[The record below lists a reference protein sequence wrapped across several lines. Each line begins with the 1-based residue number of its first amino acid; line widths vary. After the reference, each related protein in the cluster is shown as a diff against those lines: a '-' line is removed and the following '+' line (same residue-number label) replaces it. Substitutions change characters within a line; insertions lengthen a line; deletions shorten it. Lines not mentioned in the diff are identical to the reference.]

1 MTMTFFQCLK
11 RDLRFGFARSPMGVR
26 PRQFEF
32 PATWEERV
40 RLVLES
46 PDNAH
51 IPRVPGAGEVRGD
64 VQIMH
69 NGLRVRTDSYYGP
82 EYTDMLMRN
91 AGVHEPQEE
100 RVFAEVIRAL
110 PEGARMIELGAFWG
124 FYSTWFLSQVKSGTS
139 LLVEPMKANLES
151 GRTNLALNG
160 VEGRGEFLQGYV
172 GVLAKHYLEVEARQ
186 LVVDTLI
193 KERAIPHVDLLH
205 ADVQGTEVEMI
216 RGSRESISAGK
227 VSWVFLST
235 HSMHKHAWCKREL
248 TRLGM
253 SLVAEADLPE
263 SYSFDGLLVF
273 KRPGAPGPD
282 RVEISQRPYLR
293 DRR

>member
-1 MTMTFFQCLK
+1 MPMSIFQCLK
-11 RDLRFGFARSPMGVR
+11 RDLRFGFARSPLGVR

-40 RLVLES
+40 LLAIES

-82 EYTDMLMRN
+82 EYTDMLKRN

-110 PEGARMIELGAFWG
+110 PAGARMIELGAFWG
-124 FYSTWFLSQVKSGTS
+124 FYSAWFLTHVPGSTS
-139 LLVEPMKANLES
+139 LLIEPMKENLES
-151 GRTNLALNG
+151 GRTNLALNA
-160 VEGRGEFLQGYV
+160 VDSRGEFLQGYV
-172 GVLAKHYLEVEARQ
+172 GVLAKHYLQPGAKQ
-186 LVVDTLI
+186 IVVDTLI
-193 KERAIPHVDLLH
+193 SERAIPHVDVLH

-216 RGSRESISAGK
+216 RGCRESISAGK

-273 KRPGAPGPD
+273 KLPGAPGPD